1 MLENIKEEVNSFIK
15 DIDKIVKDPDERN
28 SMIQRSIVITKQT
41 KMAAGEIH
49 W

>member
-28 SMIQRSIVITKQT
+28 SMKQRSIDFVNIFLY
-41 KMAAGEIH
+41 EI
-49 W
+49 